1 MGRQS
6 IITAKLPGSPAT
18 DVAEVAEVARA
29 QVALLL
35 RDTSMRVL
43 ETALAIGALATALL
57 LGLVR

>member
-6 IITAKLPGSPAT
+6 ITTAELPGSPAS
-18 DVAEVAEVARA
+18 EVARA
-29 QVALLL
+29 KVALLL

-43 ETALAIGALATALL
+43 EASLAIGALATALL

>member
-6 IITAKLPGSPAT
+6 ITTAELPGSPAS
-18 DVAEVAEVARA
+18 EVARA
-29 QVALLL
+29 KVALLL

-43 ETALAIGALATALL
+43 EAALAIGALATALL

>member
-6 IITAKLPGSPAT
+6 IITAELPGSPAPDLQRT
-18 DVAEVAEVARA
+18 KVAIM
-29 QVALLL
+29 L

-43 ETALAIGALATALL
+43 EASLAIGALATALL